1 MSPTHPTI
9 LTAPPTPSNET
20 PSTYTFPSDRLLRSL
35 ENPSL
40 IPLIL
45 VACGSFS
52 PITHMH
58 LRMFEMAVDHVR
70 QNLSD
75 TYEVVGGYISPVSDR
90 YNKAGLASATHRIRM
105 CELACEQTSDWLMV
119 DPWEAEQPDYQP
131 TAVVLDHVADEANK
145 ILEPLMGKKVQVS
158 LLCGADLLMSMTPGV
173 WSVHDLD
180 HILLTYGLFVIERNG
195 TSVSEAIA
203 QLKELNPEW
212 TSKVQII
219 RQLIPNDISSTSIR
233 QFLRLGLSVHY
244 LLPWCVIQYIREKGL
259 YMDEGKEKRPS
270 SMPPIGRRGRALQE
284 QQQDRQHVQE
294 KDGPQSLE
302 TVDEERHPRTLL
314 RPEDATQS
322 SN

>member
-1 MSPTHPTI
+1 
-9 LTAPPTPSNET
+9 
-20 PSTYTFPSDRLLRSL
+20 
-35 ENPSL
+35 
-40 IPLIL
+40 
-45 VACGSFS
+45 
-52 PITHMH
+52 MH

-105 CELACEQTSDWLMV
+105 CQLACEQTSDWLMV

-131 TAVVLDHVADEANK
+131 TAVVLDHIAEEANR
-145 ILEPLMGKKVQVS
+145 ILYPEMGKTVQVS

-195 TSVSEAIA
+195 TSVGEAIA

-212 TSKVQII
+212 VQKVQVI

-270 SMPPIGRRGRALQE
+270 SMPPIGRRGRALQQLKQE
-284 QQQDRQHVQE
+284 QEEKEKEEKEKEMQKEMDGIDGVASSSSSSSQEGQVDGENDRRHSR
-294 KDGPQSLE
+294 SL
-302 TVDEERHPRTLL
+302 LK
-314 RPEDATQS
+314 PEDAELMAQ
-322 SN
+322 